1 MKKLFF
7 AIAALFITALFAPA
21 AQEVPFASRP
31 PKMSP
36 GQKIDWD
43 FTKMNFNMASGLVFD
58 MMVDPQKYNNK
69 TAKIKGQ
76 FASDVH
82 QGKRVFAVFVWDAT
96 GCCPTGLNI
105 LPLANKKYPDDFP
118 ADGSLVTIT
127 GVLEMANLFGQEDLC
142 LVAERWE

>member
-1 MKKLFF
+1 MKKIFF
-7 AIAALFITALFAPA
+7 AIAALFFAALFAPA

-43 FTKMNFNMASGLVFD
+43 FTKMNFNMASGLVFV
-58 MMVDPQKYNNK
+58 MMVDPQKYK
-69 TAKIKGQ
+69 DK
-76 FASDVH
+76 
-82 QGKRVFAVFVWDAT
+82 T
-96 GCCPTGLNI
+96 GCCPTGLNV
-105 LPLANKKYPDDFP
+105 LPLANKKYPADFP

>member
-1 MKKLFF
+1 MIRTIVL
-7 AIAALFITALFAPA
+7 AESMPA

-43 FTKMNFNMASGLVFD
+43 FTKMNFNMASGLV
-58 MMVDPQKYNNK
+58 
-69 TAKIKGQ
+69 
-76 FASDVH
+76 
-82 QGKRVFAVFVWDAT
+82 
-96 GCCPTGLNI
+96 
-105 LPLANKKYPDDFP
+105 
-118 ADGSLVTIT
+118 TIT

>member
-1 MKKLFF
+1 
-7 AIAALFITALFAPA
+7 
-21 AQEVPFASRP
+21 
-31 PKMSP
+31 MSP

-76 FASDVH
+76 FSSDVH
-82 QGKRVFAVFVWDAT
+82 QGS
-96 GCCPTGLNI
+96 I
-105 LPLANKKYPDDFP
+105 
-118 ADGSLVTIT
+118 VTIT

-142 LVAERWE
+142 LVAKRWA